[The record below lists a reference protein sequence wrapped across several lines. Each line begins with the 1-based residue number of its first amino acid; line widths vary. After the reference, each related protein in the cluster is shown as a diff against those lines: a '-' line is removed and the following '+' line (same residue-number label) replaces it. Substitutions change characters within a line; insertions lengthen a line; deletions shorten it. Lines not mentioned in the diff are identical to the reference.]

1 MPELPE
7 VETTKRGIEPF
18 LKNATVSNIIV
29 RNPNL
34 RWKVDPELAVILK
47 NQKVKGICR
56 RAKYLLLAFDKG
68 TLILHLGMSGSLRV
82 VTKNIAVE
90 KHDHIDICLDNE
102 KIIRFRDPRRFG
114 SVLWTEGAI
123 ENHRLLNRLGPEPL
137 EENFHGDY
145 LFASTRGRKRAIKQH
160 IMDNHIVVGVGNIYA
175 SESLFKAGI
184 HPGASCNQLSKQSLV
199 RLSNEIKNILQAA
212 IEQGGTTLKDF
223 SNVEGQ
229 PGYFAQKLYVYGRK
243 NEPCLI
249 CTTKIEQI
257 TQGQRSSY
265 FCAKCQKSR

>member
-7 VETTKRGIEPF
+7 VETTKRGIEPY
-18 LKNATVSNIIV
+18 LKNTTVRSIII

-34 RWKVDPELAVILK
+34 RWKVDPELANILK
-47 NQKVKGICR
+47 NQKINGIYR
-56 RAKYLLLAFDKG
+56 RAKYLLITFDKG
-68 TLILHLGMSGSLRV
+68 TLIMHLGMSGSLRV

-90 KHDHIDICLDNE
+90 KHDHVDICLNNDH
-102 KIIRFRDPRRFG
+102 IIRFRDPRRFG
-114 SVLWTEGAI
+114 SVLWTEESI
-123 ENHRLLNRLGPEPL
+123 ENHRLLNKLGPEPL
-137 EENFHGDY
+137 ENDFHGDY
-145 LFASTRGRKRAIKQH
+145 LFATTRGRKRAIKQH

-184 HPGASCNQLSKQSLV
+184 HPQASCHTLSKHKLEL
-199 RLSNEIKNILQAA
+199 LSRAIKNILGAA

-223 SNVEGQ
+223 SNANGK
-229 PGYFAQKLYVYGRK
+229 PGYFAQQLYVYGRK

-249 CTTKIEQI
+249 CATTIKQI

-265 FCAKCQKSR
+265 FCTKCQKSR